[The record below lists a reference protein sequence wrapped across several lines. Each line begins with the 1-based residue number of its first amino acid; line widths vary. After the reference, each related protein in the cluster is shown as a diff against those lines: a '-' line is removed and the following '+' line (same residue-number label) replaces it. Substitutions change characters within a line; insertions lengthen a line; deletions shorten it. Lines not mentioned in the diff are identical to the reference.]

1 MDKIEK
7 NYVRIS
13 KENIINEVL
22 WWNTVGV
29 IQGLAYGLCAIPDRA
44 TLWDCEVFSED
55 AIVPVNCTAKRFD
68 ELKRIL
74 GELYPGMCTFGKF
87 KEEAQA

>member
-22 WWNTVGV
+22 WLNTIGV
-29 IQGLAYGLCAIPDRA
+29 IQGLAYGLCAIPDRT
-44 TLWDCEVFSED
+44 TLWDCEVFSGD
-55 AIVPVNCTAKRFD
+55 AIVPVDCTTKRFD

-87 KEEAQA
+87 KEEAQV